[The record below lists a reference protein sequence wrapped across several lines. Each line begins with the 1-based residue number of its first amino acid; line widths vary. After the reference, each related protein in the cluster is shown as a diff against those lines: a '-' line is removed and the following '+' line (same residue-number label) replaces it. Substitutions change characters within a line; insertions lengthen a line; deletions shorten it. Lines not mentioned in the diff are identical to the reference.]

1 MGQGAMALQV
11 NVTLFLSVSGPSG
24 RVCMEGAGGE
34 SVRLFSRN
42 ICIRLKCSFNIHMNE
57 CSMFDVDQYIP
68 GEKIIIT
75 PKTLKIV

>member
-11 NVTLFLSVSGPSG
+11 NVTLFLSVSCPSL
-24 RVCMEGAGGE
+24 RVSMEGAGAD

-57 CSMFDVDQYIP
+57 CSMFVVDSIFQ
-68 GEKIIIT
+68 GRK
-75 PKTLKIV
+75 